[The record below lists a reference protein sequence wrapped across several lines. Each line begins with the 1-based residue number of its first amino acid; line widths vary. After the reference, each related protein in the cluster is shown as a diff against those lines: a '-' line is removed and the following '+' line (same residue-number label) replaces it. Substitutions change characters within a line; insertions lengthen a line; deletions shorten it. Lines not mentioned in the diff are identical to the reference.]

1 MSTELPMHMYV
12 RPLTL
17 EDVEAIRDLESVG
30 FPPSE
35 RCSLENITFRITNCP
50 ELCSGLFIRKVSD
63 PYAENTNN
71 NASNSGNENKDEE
84 GDDLMPGVVGPYD
97 AGAPKVLG
105 EELIGHILAT
115 KINSTL
121 TAITLE
127 SMSGEHDESSNY
139 IAIHSLV
146 IDPKYQKK
154 NLATLLMTDYIQKLS
169 NQEVGTKITIIA
181 HEHLFPFYERL
192 GFKKL
197 GPNENVNN
205 DKDFSAHGVWYNMER
220 DLIKDEFEE

>member
-17 EDVEAIRDLESVG
+17 EDVEAIKDLESVG

-35 RCSLENITFRITNCP
+35 RCSEDNINFRITNCP
-50 ELCSGLFIRKVSD
+50 ELCSGLFVRKVSD
-63 PYAENTNN
+63 PYAENN
-71 NASNSGNENKDEE
+71 SNTGSKDEE
-84 GDDLMPGVVGPYD
+84 GDESMLGVVGPYD
-97 AGAPKVLG
+97 AGAPQVLG

-115 KINSTL
+115 KIKSTL

-127 SMSGEHDESSNY
+127 SMSAEHDESSNY

-205 DKDFSAHGVWYNMER
+205 DKEFSAHGVWYNMER
-220 DLIKDEFEE
+220 DLVKDEFEE